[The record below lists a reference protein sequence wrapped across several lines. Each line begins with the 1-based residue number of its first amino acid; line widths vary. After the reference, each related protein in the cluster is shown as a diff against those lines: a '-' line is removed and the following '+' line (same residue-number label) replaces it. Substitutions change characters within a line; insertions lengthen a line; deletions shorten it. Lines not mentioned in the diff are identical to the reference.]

1 MIRQNRKY
9 KNLTFTFEEWERVER
24 LSAECKMR
32 PATYIKQMALNGRV
46 INIDLKNY
54 HAVISELN
62 KIGSNINQITRVAN
76 ISGYATHDELRQLE
90 FFRREICRIS
100 KLFLSEIQSQVA

>member
-9 KNLTFTFEEWERVER
+9 KNLTFTFEEWERIEK

-32 PATYIKQMALNGRV
+32 STTYIKQMALNGRI

-62 KIGSNINQITRVAN
+62 KIGSNVNQIARVAN
-76 ISGYATHDELRQLE
+76 ASGYSTHDELRQLE

-100 KLFLSEIQSQVA
+100 KLFLSEILSQAA

>member
-9 KNLTFTFEEWERVER
+9 KNLTFTFDEWKMIEQ

-32 PATYIKQMALNGRV
+32 SATYIKQMALNGKV
-46 INIDLKNY
+46 INIDLENY

-62 KIGSNINQITRVAN
+62 KIGSNINQIARVAN
-76 ISGYATHDELRQLE
+76 ASGYSTHDELRQLE

-100 KLFLSEIQSQVA
+100 KLFLSEIQLQAA

>member
-9 KNLTFTFEEWERVER
+9 KNLTFTFEEWERIEQ

-32 PATYIKQMALNGRV
+32 SATYIKQMALNGRI

-62 KIGSNINQITRVAN
+62 KIGSNINQIVRVAN
-76 ISGYATHDELRQLE
+76 ASGYFTHDELRQLE

-100 KLFLSEIQSQVA
+100 KLFLSEIQLQAA

>member
-9 KNLTFTFEEWERVER
+9 KNLTFTFEEWKRIEK

-32 PATYIKQMALNGRV
+32 SATYIKQMALNGRI

-62 KIGSNINQITRVAN
+62 KIGSNINQIARVAN
-76 ISGYATHDELRQLE
+76 ASGYSTHDELRQIE

-100 KLFLSEIQSQVA
+100 KSFLSEILSQAA

>member
-9 KNLTFTFEEWERVER
+9 KNLTFTFEEWKRIEK

-32 PATYIKQMALNGRV
+32 LATYIKQMALNGRV

-62 KIGSNINQITRVAN
+62 KIGSNINQIARVAN
-76 ISGYATHDELRQLE
+76 ASGYSTHDELRQLE

-100 KLFLSEIQSQVA
+100 KSFLSEIQSQAA

>member
-9 KNLTFTFEEWERVER
+9 KNLTFTFEEWERIER

-32 PATYIKQMALNGRV
+32 PATYIKQMTLNGKV

-54 HAVISELN
+54 HEVISALN
-62 KIGSNINQITRVAN
+62 KIGSNVNQIARVAN
-76 ISGYATHDELRQLE
+76 ISGYATHAELRQLE
-90 FFRREICRIS
+90 FFRREICRIL
-100 KLFLSEIQSQVA
+100 KLFLSEIQSQAA